1 MLNLIEISIRNP
13 PALPLGSFIRPDCVV
28 CGWPRNYKS
37 VNKRGQ
43 IDSINSSLI
52 MGSLSTNIMYKRMTF
67 LNMGIDCQG
76 FKKSCNADTDRDAVS
91 FIVE

>member
-13 PALPLGSFIRPDCVV
+13 PALPLGSFIRPYCVV

-67 LNMGIDCQG
+67 LNMGTVDCQG
-76 FKKSCNADTDRDAVS
+76 LKSCNVDTGRDAVS
-91 FIVE
+91 FIAE